1 MITQIK
7 AINEMSMMC
16 FGIVNLI
23 AVGIINDFQ
32 KEVGNEE
39 AYVLITMSNE
49 AETSSSP
56 AVPTELII
64 IRSYLSKSNE
74 FFKHIDSR
82 LEYEAADS
90 LATPPVLQPP

>member
-1 MITQIK
+1 
-7 AINEMSMMC
+7 
-16 FGIVNLI
+16 
-23 AVGIINDFQ
+23 
-32 KEVGNEE
+32 
-39 AYVLITMSNE
+39 MSNE